1 LLDDIWRSL
10 REGFF
15 MFWVTLWPLI
25 LGFTLSG
32 AVQAFA
38 PRKDMERVMGNHRA
52 GAVARASGLGMVSSS
67 CSYAA
72 TAMGKSL
79 FQKGA
84 DFVTAMIFMFASTNL
99 VIEIGIV
106 LVVLMG
112 WEFAAAEFVGGPIM
126 IVLLA
131 LTGSLVIGRQ
141 IASRTRKRVQSGAF
155 GGHDHH
161 AMVGVSD
168 ERQAELERTRWSTK
182 LRSRAAWGDAAGYA
196 VADATMLRRELL
208 IGYVV
213 AGFLTVLVP
222 TDVWNDVFLTGHGF
236 WTTLQNVVI
245 GPFIALIS
253 FVCSIGNIPMAAAL
267 WAGGISFGGV
277 IAFIFGDLITL
288 PLLLVYRKYY
298 GGRLTLRLLVWFW
311 VVMSTAGLLTEL
323 LFDAAGLIPTDR
335 PKTVVETSFS
345 WNYTTFLN
353 FAFIGL
359 AAYLY
364 WLHRTRVHLGGTT
377 EHAVDPVCG
386 MQVQKANAPAHVVH
400 QGQEYWFCSDHC
412 AERFAARTTP

>member
-1 LLDDIWRSL
+1 
-10 REGFF
+10 

-38 PRKDMERVMGNHRA
+38 PRKDMERVMGDHRA
-52 GAVARASGLGMVSSS
+52 RAVARASGLGMVSSS

-99 VIEIGIV
+99 VLEIAIV

-131 LTGSLVIGRQ
+131 VSGSFVISARIVTQ
-141 IASRTRKRVQSGAF
+141 TRKRAASGTV
-155 GGHDHH
+155 GGHDHQ
-161 AMVGVSD
+161 AMVGVSE
-168 ERQAELERTRWSTK
+168 ERQAELERTRWSRK
-182 LRSRAAWGDAAGYA
+182 LRSRDAWGDAAGYA

-208 IGYVV
+208 VGYVV
-213 AGFLTVLVP
+213 AGFLTVMVP
-222 TDVWNDVFLTGHGF
+222 THVWNDVFLTGHGF

-267 WAGGISFGGV
+267 WHGGISFGGV

-288 PLLLVYRKYY
+288 PLLLIYRKYY
-298 GGRLTLRLLVWFW
+298 GGALTLRLLVWFW

-323 LFDAAGLIPTDR
+323 LFDAFGLIPTDR
-335 PKTVVETSFS
+335 PDTVVMTTIS

-353 FAFIGL
+353 IVFLGL
-359 AAYLY
+359 GGYLY
-364 WLHRTRVHLGGTT
+364 LLHRTRIRLAPVDAEL
-377 EHAVDPVCG
+377 AIDPVCG
-386 MQVQKANAPAHVVH
+386 MQVQKANAPAHVVQDH
-400 QGQEYWFCSDHC
+400 HDYWFCSDRC
-412 AERFAARTTP
+412 AQRFVDQTHG